1 MYVLLCGS
9 PPFYS
14 ENSSEVFSLIK
25 RGVVTF
31 EQRQWATISS
41 EAKDLIKK
49 LLTVDVS
56 IRIKSC
62 EAQKHPWFGLHD
74 EFPDDSARSPD
85 KQSVVIQ
92 KLKRYSQS
100 KRLKKEALKIFLG
113 QMEDKEI
120 QKLYKNFML
129 FDIEKNGIITV
140 REMMQVMQSLGHS
153 ETETEVEK
161 FISQFQTTG
170 NKEIED
176 IHINYSE
183 FIAATLDKKLYLD
196 QEKLWNI
203 FQYFDT
209 D

>member
-31 EQRQWATISS
+31 DQRQWATISR

-56 IRIKSC
+56 MRINSF
-62 EAQKHPWFGLHD
+62 EALKHPWFDLHV
-74 EFPDDSARSPD
+74 EFPDVSGPD

-113 QMEDKEI
+113 
-120 QKLYKNFML
+120 
-129 FDIEKNGIITV
+129 
-140 REMMQVMQSLGHS
+140 
-153 ETETEVEK
+153 
-161 FISQFQTTG
+161 
-170 NKEIED
+170 
-176 IHINYSE
+176 
-183 FIAATLDKKLYLD
+183 
-196 QEKLWNI
+196 
-203 FQYFDT
+203 
-209 D
+209 